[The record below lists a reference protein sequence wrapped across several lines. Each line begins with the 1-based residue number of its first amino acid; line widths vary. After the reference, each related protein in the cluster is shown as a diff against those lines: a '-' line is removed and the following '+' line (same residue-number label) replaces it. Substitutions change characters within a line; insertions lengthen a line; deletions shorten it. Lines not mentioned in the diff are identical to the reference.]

1 MLKPCDSLSI
11 HVNVP
16 FGTATLN
23 VVGSSNNAVLGV
35 NDEAPNGV
43 SAYQLQEG
51 GQLINMSLFLTTDIY
66 TSLKKKM
73 R

>member
-11 HVNVP
+11 HVNGP

-23 VVGSSNNAVLGV
+23 VVGSSTTPFLALMMRRQMVCLPTSFKK
-35 NDEAPNGV
+35 E
-43 SAYQLQEG
+43 L
-51 GQLINMSLFLTTDIY
+51 LINMSLFLTTDIY